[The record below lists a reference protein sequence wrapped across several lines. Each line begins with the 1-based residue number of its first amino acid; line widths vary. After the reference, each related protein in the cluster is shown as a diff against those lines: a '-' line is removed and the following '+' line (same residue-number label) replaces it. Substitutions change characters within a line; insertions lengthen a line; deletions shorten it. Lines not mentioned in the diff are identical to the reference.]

1 LIRWQ
6 YQTLFWLIKSIVSY
20 RGNVIGA
27 QPYLTGN
34 PSCSA
39 QGVTPSHRYEG
50 LCGKFTITQPYN
62 AFINT
67 VRHFL
72 LLLYQILK
80 HLSSFS
86 TEVNGYRSLGASC
99 QYNSPYGNYG
109 STTVSSQQYTS
120 RPYTTRTYT
129 TASPFTQ
136 HAYASTQH
144 TFVSTQQAYTPTQ
157 NPFSPLGFRQH
168 YYG

>member
-1 LIRWQ
+1 M
-6 YQTLFWLIKSIVSY
+6 SIVPC

-27 QPYLTGN
+27 QPYLAGN

-39 QGVTPSHRYEG
+39 QGATPSQRYEG
-50 LCGKFTITQPYN
+50 LCGTFKITQPYN

-72 LLLYQILK
+72 LLLYQILT

-99 QYNSPYGNYG
+99 RYNSPYGNYG
-109 STTVSSQQYTS
+109 LTTLPSQQYTS

-129 TASPFTQ
+129 TTSPFTQ
-136 HAYASTQH
+136 RTYASTQRI
-144 TFVSTQQAYTPTQ
+144 FASTQQAYTPTQ
-157 NPFSPLGFRQH
+157 NPFSAVGFRQH

>member
-1 LIRWQ
+1 MSVI
-6 YQTLFWLIKSIVSY
+6 SC

-50 LCGKFTITQPYN
+50 LCGKFNSTQTYN

-67 VRHFL
+67 VWHLL

-80 HLSSFS
+80 HLSSFF

-99 QYNSPYGNYG
+99 KYNLPYGNYG
-109 STTVSSQQYTS
+109 STALSSQQYTS
-120 RPYTTRTYT
+120 RPYITQTYT

-136 HAYASTQH
+136 HTYASTQH
-144 TFVSTQQAYTPTQ
+144 TYASMQQAYTPTQ
-157 NPFSPLGFRQH
+157 NPFSTLGFRQH

>member
-1 LIRWQ
+1 M
-6 YQTLFWLIKSIVSY
+6 SIVSC

-27 QPYLTGN
+27 QPYLAGN

-39 QGVTPSHRYEG
+39 PGVTPSHRYEG
-50 LCGKFTITQPYN
+50 LCGKFSITQHYN

-67 VRHFL
+67 VRYFL
-72 LLLYQILK
+72 LPLYQILK

-86 TEVNGYRSLGASC
+86 TEVNGYRSIGASC
-99 QYNSPYGNYG
+99 TYNSPYGNYG
-109 STTVSSQQYTS
+109 STALSSQQYTS
-120 RPYTTRTYT
+120 RSYTTRTYT

-136 HAYASTQH
+136 HIYASTQH
-144 TFVSTQQAYTPTQ
+144 TFASTQQAYTPTQ
-157 NPFSPLGFRQH
+157 NPFSTLGFRQH

>member
-120 RPYTTRTYT
+120 RTYT